1 MAYVIFAGRKKK
13 YGITERLNL
22 AKIVNQAENSVV
34 DKLYGRKIKTKK
46 TKRAKFCPFC
56 CFLMHPRLR
65 LDFAKVSSGKQG
77 YGGQVGLSILRLR
90 SGQVKNVDC
99 GAFWLKSAI

>member
-1 MAYVIFAGRKKK
+1 
-13 YGITERLNL
+13 
-22 AKIVNQAENSVV
+22 
-34 DKLYGRKIKTKK
+34 
-46 TKRAKFCPFC
+46 
-56 CFLMHPRLR
+56 MHPRLR

-99 GAFWLKSAI
+99 GAFWLKSLPRSETKFLLLGRTFFDENPEADF